1 MLGLW
6 LTESWHDL
14 SIATVASLG
23 ALALMSPCSVLTWKN
38 GLKAVNW
45 DLVLFIGAALV
56 LGKALIDTGAAGWLI
71 GALFS
76 ATGLAKGMSS
86 AAIVAAV
93 AIITLAAHLVMTSHA
108 ARAAALVPP
117 LIVLAGSFELDPVAV
132 VFIGT
137 VGMNYCLTLPVSS
150 KALLMFQGS
159 ESGIRAA
166 DLLRLSA
173 VLAPLHLALV
183 MAFYLGYW
191 RFVGLA
197 L

>member
-1 MLGLW
+1 LHGFG
-6 LTESWHDL
+6 
-14 SIATVASLG
+14 IATVALLG
-23 ALALMSPCSVLTWKN
+23 ASALMAPRSVLTWKS
-38 GLKAVNW
+38 GLKAVSW
-45 DLVLFIGAALV
+45 DLVLFVSAALV
-56 LGKALIDTGAAGWLI
+56 LGKSLIDTGAAGWLV

-76 ATGLAKGMSS
+76 AIGLAKGISGAAVV
-86 AAIVAAV
+86 AAIGA
-93 AIITLAAHLVMTSHA
+93 ITLAAHLIMTSHA

-117 LIVLAGSFELDPVAV
+117 LIAVAGSFELDPVAV

-150 KALLMFQGS
+150 KALLMFQDS
-159 ESGIRAA
+159 EHGIRPG

-173 VLAPLHLALV
+173 VLAPLHLVLV
-183 MAFYLGYW
+183 IAFYLAYW